1 MSDIDNRYSG
11 LCCPVCK
18 VKFKDD
24 DDIVVCPVCGA
35 PHHRSCYNQ
44 TGRCAY
50 EQFHGTES
58 QWRDPRNAEPP
69 KQPDE
74 PEQGFPP
81 FSAGGQNPYGAPYG
95 QNPYNQNPYSQNP
108 YGQNPYGNYR
118 NGGVNLGRICPRC
131 GNVVTPVNNTCPEC
145 GYVFPPVYGSPYGG
159 GAQKFDPFGQ
169 GTFNGYNRFD
179 PYGGVDPKADIDGES
194 AETLA
199 AAVAVNTQRYIPR
212 FASLKKSGKGTASW
226 NWAAFFLGPYWFFY
240 RKCFGAGT
248 IAATIGLICN
258 LMVSLLNDTIVKI
271 SSSARTFS
279 YYEIGEKL
287 AAAAPR
293 KFLILAMVGMAVLFI
308 SRVFF
313 GLFGDYIY
321 KRKCLSAVKDARSAD
336 AENFPLVIRKKGG
349 VNIFAPVALMCGL
362 QFLTDLLA
370 TLI

>member
-24 DDIVVCPVCGA
+24 DDIVVCPACGA

-44 TGRCAY
+44 NRPLRLRAVSRHRKPVARSPKRRT
-50 EQFHGTES
+50 
-58 QWRDPRNAEPP
+58 P

-81 FSAGGQNPYGAPYG
+81 FRQAGKNPYGAPYG
-95 QNPYNQNPYSQNP
+95 QNPYNQNPYNQNP

-179 PYGGVDPKADIDGES
+179 PTAASTPRP
-194 AETLA
+194 TL
-199 AAVAVNTQRYIPR
+199 
-212 FASLKKSGKGTASW
+212 TA
-226 NWAAFFLGPYWFFY
+226 
-240 RKCFGAGT
+240 K
-248 IAATIGLICN
+248 
-258 LMVSLLNDTIVKI
+258 
-271 SSSARTFS
+271 
-279 YYEIGEKL
+279 
-287 AAAAPR
+287 APR
-293 KFLILAMVGMAVLFI
+293 PSPRRL
-308 SRVFF
+308 R
-313 GLFGDYIY
+313 
-321 KRKCLSAVKDARSAD
+321 
-336 AENFPLVIRKKGG
+336 
-349 VNIFAPVALMCGL
+349 
-362 QFLTDLLA
+362 
-370 TLI
+370 